1 MATENGTDENAKT
14 DGMSHAAGKT
24 EGKRAVTPVT
34 VTHPENVSIESIRL
48 FREPPWILRLTI
60 QDDRSYLRV
69 KIVRAA
75 PLSHP
80 NRYICILDTK
90 DEEICMIDDPK
101 LLESEMADIV
111 KEELDRRYLTST
123 IERVTSVR
131 NEFGT
136 SYWDVLTNRGE
147 REFVMQN
154 ASENAQWLGDHR
166 LLLVDVDGNRF
177 EIPDLNALDKKSLR
191 YVELVL

>member
-1 MATENGTDENAKT
+1 MGTENGADENAKT
-14 DGMSHAAGKT
+14 DGKSQAAGKT

-48 FREPPWILRLTI
+48 FREPPWMLRLTI

-136 SYWDVLTNRGE
+136 SYRDVLTNRGE

-166 LLLVDVDGNRF
+166 LLLVDVDDNRF